1 MSAAALLQN
10 KSWKESEIGENF
22 CVEGIIPLNIS
33 RIKALCLQ
41 THMLIPARC
50 SKDDIRAGII
60 LL

>member
-41 THMLIPARC
+41 THMLIPYWIQPDVAKTT
-50 SKDDIRAGII
+50 SEPV
-60 LL
+60 